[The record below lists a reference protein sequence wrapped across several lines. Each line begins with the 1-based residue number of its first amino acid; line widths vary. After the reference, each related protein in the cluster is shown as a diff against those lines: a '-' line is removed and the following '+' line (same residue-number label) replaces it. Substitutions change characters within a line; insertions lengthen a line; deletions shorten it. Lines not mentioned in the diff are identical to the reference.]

1 MSRDRRVAGIG
12 GIAFAVFLTVT
23 LAYAATKGGEY
34 TAANVAAF
42 VDQSLTT
49 ILISFFLI
57 AISIIGLVVLMAY
70 LSETGFGA
78 DRLGR
83 LAWGTGLLGAAS
95 LLIGWVLQ
103 FAPSVSL
110 QGGVPALDP
119 AISMTFIYAG
129 YAVFYAAGGMLL
141 GIAILTLA
149 IGGHAMPMWVRAFSA
164 LAGLIGIFSVAN
176 IPFYVVLLWGLVV
189 GIWLLVSPP
198 RPDAPTTA
206 TPQTT

>member
-23 LAYAATKGGEY
+23 LAYAGTKGGEY
-34 TAANVAAF
+34 TAASVAAI

-83 LAWGTGLLGAAS
+83 VAWGTGLLGAAS

-110 QGGVPALDP
+110 SGGVPALDP

-129 YAVFYAAGGMLL
+129 YAVFFAAGGMLL

-149 IGGHAMPMWVRAFSA
+149 IGGHAVPMWVRAFSA
-164 LAGLIGIFSVAN
+164 LAGLIGLLSIAN
-176 IPFYVVLLWGLVV
+176 IPFYPMLLWGLVV
-189 GIWLLVSPP
+189 GIWLLVSSP

>member
-12 GIAFAVFLTVT
+12 GIAFAVFLIVPLSVAGPTGGT
-23 LAYAATKGGEY
+23 YSAAS
-34 TAANVAAF
+34 VAAF
-42 VDQSLTT
+42 VEQSLTT
-49 ILISFFLI
+49 IVGSFFMV
-57 AISIIGLVVLMAY
+57 AISVIGLVVLMAH

-78 DRLGR
+78 GRLGR
-83 LAWGTGLLGAAS
+83 VAWGTGLIAAAS

-110 QGGVPALDP
+110 SGGVPAIDP
-119 AISMTFIYAG
+119 AVSMTFLYAG
-129 YAVFYAAGGMLL
+129 YAVFFAAGGMLL

-149 IGGHAMPMWVRAFSA
+149 IGGHAAPMWVRAFSA
-164 LAGLIGIFSVAN
+164 LAGLIGLLSIAN
-176 IPFYVVLLWGLVV
+176 IPFYPMLLWGLVV
-189 GIWLLVSPP
+189 GIWLLVSSP

>member
-1 MSRDRRVAGIG
+1 
-12 GIAFAVFLTVT
+12 
-23 LAYAATKGGEY
+23 
-34 TAANVAAF
+34 
-42 VDQSLTT
+42 
-49 ILISFFLI
+49 
-57 AISIIGLVVLMAY
+57 LMAY
-70 LSETGFGA
+70 LSETSFGA
-78 DRLGR
+78 GRLGR
-83 LAWGTGLLGAAS
+83 LAWGTGLLGAAA

-129 YAVFYAAGGMLL
+129 YAVFFAAGGMLL
-141 GIAILTLA
+141 GIAILTFA
-149 IGGHAMPMWVRAFSA
+149 IGGHAAPMWVRAFSA
-164 LAGLIGIFSVAN
+164 LAGLIGILSGAN

-189 GIWLLVSPP
+189 GIWLLVSSP